1 MKLHEIIRFKNRI
14 EKRKSYFDLPDL
26 PEKEWNYLLQRA
38 RAINVKDIGNENSIS
53 DKLYSFMC
61 SRRLSFVLSIAIIMV
76 LALSLLFSANINE
89 SSNKNNTASNNRVN
103 VPVVNVSNNSF
114 I

>member
-1 MKLHEIIRFKNRI
+1 MKLHEMIQFKNRI

-26 PEKEWNYLLQRA
+26 PEKEWNHLLQRA
-38 RAINVKDIGNENSIS
+38 RIISVKDVNEKSMAN

-61 SRRLSFVLSIAIIMV
+61 SARLSFALSIAIII
-76 LALSLLFSANINE
+76 LSFSLLFFTSVNKN
-89 SSNKNNTASNNRVN
+89 SNNNTASNNVN

>member
-38 RAINVKDIGNENSIS
+38 RVVNEGFDEKGSEN
-53 DKLYSFMC
+53 KLYCLLC
-61 SRRLSFVLSIAIIMV
+61 STKLSFVLSAAIILILM
-76 LALSLLFSANINE
+76 FSFFSTTVNE
-89 SSNKNNTASNNRVN
+89 NTNSNNTASNNRVD

>member
-1 MKLHEIIRFKNRI
+1 MKLYEIIQFKNRI

-26 PEKEWNYLLQRA
+26 PEKEWNHLLQRA
-38 RAINVKDIGNENSIS
+38 RAINLKDINERSMANN
-53 DKLYSFMC
+53 KLYSFMC
-61 SRRLSFVLSIAIIMV
+61 SARLSFVLSVAIII
-76 LALSLLFSANINE
+76 LSFSLLLFISVDKN
-89 SSNKNNTASNNRVN
+89 SNNTASNNVN

>member
-1 MKLHEIIRFKNRI
+1 MKLHEMIRFKSRI

-26 PEKEWNYLLQRA
+26 PEREWNHLLQRA
-38 RAINVKDIGNENSIS
+38 KIVNEGFKENTV
-53 DKLYSFMC
+53 DNRLYSLMC
-61 SRRLSFVLSIAIIMV
+61 SAKLSFVLSAAIILILMF
-76 LALSLLFSANINE
+76 SLFSATVSENTN
-89 SSNKNNTASNNRVN
+89 NNNTASNNRMD

>member
-38 RAINVKDIGNENSIS
+38 RVVNEGFDEKGAEN
-53 DKLYSFMC
+53 KFYCLLC
-61 SRRLSFVLSIAIIMV
+61 STKLSFVLSAAIILILM
-76 LALSLLFSANINE
+76 FSFFSTTVNE
-89 SSNKNNTASNNRVN
+89 NTNSNNRASNNRVD

>member
-38 RAINVKDIGNENSIS
+38 RAVNMNYTYEDRIS
-53 DKLYSFMC
+53 NKLYSFMC
-61 SRRLSFVLSIAIIMV
+61 SARLSFVLSIAIIMV
-76 LALSLLFSANINE
+76 LMFSLLFSTNINE
-89 SSNKNNTASNNRVN
+89 NKNTNNTASNNRVD

-114 I
+114 L

>member
-1 MKLHEIIRFKNRI
+1 MKLHEIMQFKNRI

-38 RAINVKDIGNENSIS
+38 RISNLKDNYENKIS
-53 DKLYSFMC
+53 SKLYSFMC
-61 SRRLSFVLSIAIIMV
+61 SARLSFVLSIAIITV

-89 SSNKNNTASNNRVN
+89 SSNKNNSASNNRVN

>member
-1 MKLHEIIRFKNRI
+1 MKLYKIIQFKNRI

-26 PEKEWNYLLQRA
+26 PEKEWNHLLQRA
-38 RAINVKDIGNENSIS
+38 RAINLKDINERSMANN
-53 DKLYSFMC
+53 KLYSFMC
-61 SRRLSFVLSIAIIMV
+61 SARLSFVLSVAIII
-76 LALSLLFSANINE
+76 LSFSLLLFTSVDKN
-89 SSNKNNTASNNRVN
+89 SNNTASNNVN